1 MLKANMQA
9 LTATTTSQQASFDDS
24 EKDSIAYFFMR
35 LQNTYGVSRMQ
46 SQWPDADSLQLA
58 RREYGKRIAKFS
70 REEINK
76 AFDLTH
82 TEKESHH
89 KRFEF
94 PDVDAILGL
103 LTNSGV
109 FTGSGGTLSHRLYK
123 PEELLGVGTK
133 EDRKKLGLA
142 EIQKLKD
149 MFN

>member
-1 MLKANMQA
+1 M
-9 LTATTTSQQASFDDS
+9 
-24 EKDSIAYFFMR
+24 
-35 LQNTYGVSRMQ
+35 
-46 SQWPDADSLQLA
+46 QLA

-82 TEKESHH
+82 TEKESQN